1 MIIIPAIDILDNKI
15 VRLTRGNFNNI
26 TYYRNTPF
34 QQAQLYE
41 SHGFGMVHIVDLKGA
56 KTGKFTALEIA
67 RKIKTETKLKIEFGG
82 GIRDVKTATELFSTG
97 IDYIIIGSLSVKN
110 KNEFELIVKNNS
122 PEKIVN
128 AIDVEDDE
136 VKITGWTE
144 KTSVSVYS
152 HIEYCLSLGVKKVL
166 CTDISK
172 DGMLVGLNMELYK
185 NILIRFPEIEL
196 IASGGIRDI
205 EDVKNLKET
214 NIYGV
219 VIGKAIYEDR
229 IDLKELAKIAL

>member
-1 MIIIPAIDILDNKI
+1 MIVIPAIDILENEI
-15 VRLTRGNFNNI
+15 VRLTKGDFDNI

-41 SHGFGMVHIVDLKGA
+41 SHGFSMVHLVDLKGA

-67 RKIKTETKLKIEFGG
+67 KKIKAETKLKVEFGG
-82 GIRDVKTATELFSTG
+82 GIRDVKTAAELFASS

-110 KNEFELIVKNNS
+110 KNEFELIVKKNS
-122 PEKIVN
+122 PEKIVS
-128 AIDVEDDE
+128 AIDVENE
-136 VKITGWTE
+136 KVKVTGWTE

-152 HIEYCLSLGVKKVL
+152 HIEYCLSLGIKKVL

-172 DGMLVGLNMELYK
+172 DGMLIGLNMDLYRD
-185 NILIRFPEIEL
+185 ILNRFPEIEL
-196 IASGGIRDI
+196 IASGGVRNI
-205 EDVKNLKET
+205 EDVKNLKQT

-219 VIGKAIYEDR
+219 VIGKAIYENK
-229 IDLKELAKIAL
+229 IDLKELAEIAL

>member
-1 MIIIPAIDILDNKI
+1 MIVIPAIDILDNEI
-15 VRLTRGNFNNI
+15 VRLTRGNFDNI

-41 SHGFGMVHIVDLKGA
+41 SHGFSLVHIVDLKGA

-67 RKIKTETKLKIEFGG
+67 KRIKAETKIKIEFGG
-82 GIRDVKTATELFSTG
+82 GIRDVKTATELFSAG

-110 KNEFELIVKNNS
+110 KKEFELIVKNNS
-122 PEKIVN
+122 PDRIVN
-128 AIDVEDDE
+128 AIDVENEE

-144 KTSVSVYS
+144 KTAVSVYS
-152 HIEYCLSLGVKKVL
+152 HIEYCLSLGVKKVI

-172 DGMLVGLNMELYK
+172 DGMLIGLNMDLYQ
-185 NILIRFPEIEL
+185 NILMRFPEIEL

-205 EDVKNLKET
+205 EDVINLKQT

-219 VIGKAIYEDR
+219 VIGKAIYEDK

>member
-1 MIIIPAIDILDNKI
+1 MIIIPAIDILENEI
-15 VRLTRGNFNNI
+15 VRLTKGNFDNI

-67 RKIKTETKLKIEFGG
+67 KKIKAETKLKIEFGG
-82 GIRDVKTATELFSTG
+82 GIRDVKTAAELFSAG

-110 KNEFELIVKNNS
+110 KKEFELIVKNNS
-122 PEKIVN
+122 PEKIVA
-128 AIDVEDDE
+128 AIDVENEE

-144 KTSVSVYS
+144 KTSVSIYS
-152 HIEYCLSLGVKKVL
+152 HIEYCLSHGVKKIL

-172 DGMLVGLNMELYK
+172 DGMLIGLNMDLYQ
-185 NILIRFPEIEL
+185 NILSRFPGIEL
-196 IASGGIRDI
+196 IASGGVRNID
-205 EDVKNLKET
+205 DVKNLKQT

-219 VIGKAIYEDR
+219 VIGKAIYEGK
-229 IDLKELAKIAL
+229 IDLKELAQVAV

>member
-1 MIIIPAIDILDNKI
+1 MIVIPAIDILDNEI
-15 VRLTRGNFNNI
+15 VRLTRGNFDNI

-41 SHGFGMVHIVDLKGA
+41 SHGFGIVHIVDLKGA

-67 RKIKTETKLKIEFGG
+67 KRIKTETKLKVEFGG
-82 GIRDVKTATELFSTG
+82 GIRDVKTATKLISSG

-110 KNEFELIVKNNS
+110 KKEFELIVKNNS
-122 PEKIVN
+122 PERIVN
-128 AIDVEDDE
+128 AIDVENEE

-144 KTSVSVYS
+144 KTSVSIYT

-172 DGMLVGLNMELYK
+172 DGMLIGLNMDLYQ
-185 NILIRFPEIEL
+185 NILMRFPEIEL
-196 IASGGIRDI
+196 IASGGVRNI
-205 EDVKNLKET
+205 EDVINLKQT

-219 VIGKAIYEDR
+219 VIGKAIYEDK
-229 IDLKELAKIAL
+229 IDLKELARIAL